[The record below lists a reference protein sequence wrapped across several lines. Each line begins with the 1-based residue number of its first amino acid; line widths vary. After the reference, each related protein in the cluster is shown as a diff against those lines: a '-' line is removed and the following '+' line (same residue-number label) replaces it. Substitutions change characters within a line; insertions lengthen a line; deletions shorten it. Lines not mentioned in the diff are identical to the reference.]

1 MDCEW
6 SKRTSDFLSMTLAK
20 DYTSVSYALQINGEL
35 AAADALGWQDQPGK
49 IAATPQ
55 CTYNVASVSKIYCTA
70 AVMIL
75 VQRGLVELDAPVVQY
90 VPDFKMLDEDYKKIT
105 VRHLLNHA
113 SGLPGTQWKGF
124 SVTALTERDYYQEVL
139 DYLAISHLKAKP
151 GEYSVYCNDG
161 FTLAE
166 IVVARVSG
174 QRYSEFLREN
184 ITNPIGAGSTRT
196 IENRNPE
203 NPLVHEKK
211 KPAELLL
218 VEGAG
223 GMTTSMI
230 DLCKFGQLFLTE
242 NPVLSEASKR
252 EMAKKQGV
260 SFLPQDQKS
269 PAYGLGWDTVDFRD
283 PDFDLGEG
291 VLRKGG
297 NSFQFTSQLIVIPKY
312 NAVLAISETHDCK
325 IDVTQAALH
334 ILAQWLLDKQG
345 ISIYRRSQAI
355 PQAVSETCCG
365 TYLMPSAIVKVAM
378 QGGTAHFQETP
389 LKAQA
394 YPWETYLRYDGS
406 RWIANEKVNYF
417 FAEAQ
422 GDQYLMSEMNG
433 QTYPVAMK
441 AKSFKPLSDV
451 WNQRLN
457 QRYVVVNPSPE
468 DLVIGEIMTGFSL
481 QALPGFEGIVVASFS
496 GRQGSDVYSGGFDG
510 SFIPADENHG
520 RGFLRTPC
528 NGSRDLIDPYFFT
541 RGEAELCEVAS
552 YRYQRTDT
560 LPVYEGQSFSEQP
573 QTFRLEQRFDGTL
586 SVPEGR
592 RLMVLDEDL
601 NVVGDTLS
609 EDQIQPATSGYLLL
623 I

>member
-184 ITNPIGAGSTRT
+184 ITDPIGAGSTRT

-223 GMTTSMI
+223 GLTTSMI
-230 DLCKFGQLFLTE
+230 DLCKFG
-242 NPVLSEASKR
+242 
-252 EMAKKQGV
+252 
-260 SFLPQDQKS
+260 
-269 PAYGLGWDTVDFRD
+269 
-283 PDFDLGEG
+283 
-291 VLRKGG
+291 
-297 NSFQFTSQLIVIPKY
+297 
-312 NAVLAISETHDCK
+312 
-325 IDVTQAALH
+325 
-334 ILAQWLLDKQG
+334 
-345 ISIYRRSQAI
+345 
-355 PQAVSETCCG
+355 
-365 TYLMPSAIVKVAM
+365 
-378 QGGTAHFQETP
+378 
-389 LKAQA
+389 
-394 YPWETYLRYDGS
+394 
-406 RWIANEKVNYF
+406 
-417 FAEAQ
+417 
-422 GDQYLMSEMNG
+422 
-433 QTYPVAMK
+433 
-441 AKSFKPLSDV
+441 
-451 WNQRLN
+451 
-457 QRYVVVNPSPE
+457 
-468 DLVIGEIMTGFSL
+468 
-481 QALPGFEGIVVASFS
+481 
-496 GRQGSDVYSGGFDG
+496 
-510 SFIPADENHG
+510 
-520 RGFLRTPC
+520 
-528 NGSRDLIDPYFFT
+528 
-541 RGEAELCEVAS
+541 
-552 YRYQRTDT
+552 
-560 LPVYEGQSFSEQP
+560 
-573 QTFRLEQRFDGTL
+573 
-586 SVPEGR
+586 
-592 RLMVLDEDL
+592 
-601 NVVGDTLS
+601 
-609 EDQIQPATSGYLLL
+609 
-623 I
+623 